1 MKIKGLKKAVGDY
14 QKANKGGY
22 YSPKYG
28 YLMFDKETGELWT
41 DSFYG
46 YNYSWNEYHDK
57 DIINLSRLMRQEGE
71 YIISMKTI
79 KAFCEKHF
87 KIA

>member
-1 MKIKGLKKAVGDY
+1 
-14 QKANKGGY
+14 
-22 YSPKYG
+22 
-28 YLMFDKETGELWT
+28 MFDTSTGELWT

-46 YNYSWNEYHDK
+46 INYSWNEYHDK
-57 DIINLSRLMRQEGE
+57 DIINLSSLMRQKDE
-71 YIISMKTI
+71 YIISMKTV

>member
-1 MKIKGLKKAVGDY
+1 MLKLKGLKKAVGDY
-14 QKANKGGY
+14 NWCKNA
-22 YSPKYG
+22 PCWRAD
-28 YLMFDKETGELWT
+28 LMFDTSTGKLWT
-41 DSFYG
+41 DTFYG

-57 DIINLSRLMRQEGE
+57 DIINLSSLIRTEGE
-71 YIISMKTI
+71 YIVSMKTI

>member
-1 MKIKGLKKAVGDY
+1 MLKLKGLKKAVGEYNWCKNVPCWWAD
-14 QKANKGGY
+14 
-22 YSPKYG
+22 
-28 YLMFDKETGELWT
+28 LMFDTSTGELWT
-41 DSFYG
+41 DTFYG
-46 YNYSWNEYHDK
+46 INYSWNEYHDK
-57 DIINLSRLMRQEGE
+57 DIINLSALMHREGE

>member
-1 MKIKGLKKAVGDY
+1 
-14 QKANKGGY
+14 
-22 YSPKYG
+22 
-28 YLMFDKETGELWT
+28 MFDTSTGELWT
-41 DSFYG
+41 DAFYG
-46 YNYSWNEYHDK
+46 CNYNWNEYHDK
-57 DIINLSRLMRQEGE
+57 DIINLSSLMRKEGK